1 MGRRTW
7 VKIYVDKWLRGTLRE
22 ETASTRG
29 IWIDILTLAGDSAF
43 GDVGEIKLGTN
54 VGMTDEQISKILFI
68 NLKEWLTTKQRL
80 IETERIKIKKNNT
93 IMILNWDKYQSEY
106 QRQKAQSPKNHKKK
120 DNVYPKVRQ
129 KVRGDRE
136 RDIEGDRDID
146 KNILSK
152 DNRNFKKP
160 SIKEIRQYCI
170 DRKNTID
177 PEQFFDFYES
187 KGWMV
192 GKNKM
197 KDWKACVRT
206 WEKNSKQLKSEPEP
220 ITVSAAISLIQ
231 RYQTTSTMEEILN
244 RLPEKDLP
252 EFMTFVNKDNYLKG
266 IYQRAKKI
274 LTKGVK

>member
-1 MGRRTW
+1 
-7 VKIYVDKWLRGTLRE
+7 
-22 ETASTRG
+22 
-29 IWIDILTLAGDSAF
+29 
-43 GDVGEIKLGTN
+43 
-54 VGMTDEQISKILFI
+54 
-68 NLKEWLTTKQRL
+68 
-80 IETERIKIKKNNT
+80 
-93 IMILNWDKYQSEY
+93 MILNWDKYQSEY

-129 KVRGDRE
+129 KVQRDI
-136 RDIEGDRDID
+136 DIEGDRDID
-146 KNILSK
+146 RDKKILSK
-152 DNRNFKKP
+152 DKRNFKKP
-160 SIKEIRQYCI
+160 SIKKIRQYCI
-170 DRKNTID
+170 DRKNVID

-206 WEKNSKQLKSEPEP
+206 WEKNSKQLKSEPDP

-231 RYQTTSTMEEILN
+231 RYQTTATMEEILK

-266 IYQRAKKI
+266 IYQRAKKE
-274 LTKGVK
+274 KK